1 MPWTVAGQ
9 DAAVRIL
16 TAAIAGERVAHAYL
30 FAGPAHTGKAL
41 TATQFAQALNC
52 TAEGA
57 GTPPCGACRSCEKI
71 AGGAHPDVEFVG
83 IGAVCVEDGHD
94 HAKDNSRDI
103 RICQVRRIEQI
114 VSRAPYEGRRRVII
128 IDPADALNV
137 ASISALLKTLEEP
150 PPYVVFVLV
159 TSAEEVLLD
168 TVRSRARRVAFGG
181 QSRELIERTL
191 RTHWNAEPAEAA
203 ELARLSGGRLGWAI
217 AALRDPKLLDKRE
230 DALDRCEELA
240 QSGLAQ
246 RFAAAGTLGS
256 GYSRD
261 RAGTQAVL
269 ELWQEWWRDLLLVAA
284 GRDAQIVNAPRL
296 DTLRPL
302 AAQCD
307 VAPVVTALRAIADA
321 RQQLI
326 ENASPTLTLE
336 AMMLALP
343 RLQPNAVAARLR
355 N

>member
-1 MPWTVAGQ
+1 MPFTVAGQ

-16 TAAIAGERVAHAYL
+16 NAAIAGERVAHAYV

-41 TATQFAQALNC
+41 AAMQFAQALNC
-52 TAEGA
+52 PGDSVAA
-57 GTPPCGACRSCEKI
+57 PCGACRSCEKI
-71 AGGAHPDVEFVG
+71 AAGTHPDVEVVG
-83 IGAVCVEDGHD
+83 IGAVCVDDGHD

-150 PPYVVFVLV
+150 PTYVVFVLV
-159 TSAEEVLLD
+159 TAAEEVLLD

-181 QSRELIERTL
+181 QARELIERTL
-191 RTHWNAEPAEAA
+191 RTHWNAEPEDAA

-217 AALRDPKLLDKRE
+217 NAHRDSKTLDKRDE
-230 DALDRCEELA
+230 ILDRCEMLA
-240 QSGLAQ
+240 QAGLAQ
-246 RFAAAGTLGS
+246 RFAFAGTLGS

-261 RAGTQAVL
+261 RAGTQATL
-269 ELWQEWWRDLLLVAA
+269 ELWQEWWRDVLLVAA
-284 GRDAQIVNAPRL
+284 GRASQVVNTARL
-296 DTLRPL
+296 DTLRSL
-302 AAQCD
+302 AAQCE
-307 VAPVVTALRAIADA
+307 VRSAVGALRAIADA

-326 ENASPTLTLE
+326 ENASPSLTLE

-343 RLQPNAVAARLR
+343 QLKPNNVAVRLR
-355 N
+355 G